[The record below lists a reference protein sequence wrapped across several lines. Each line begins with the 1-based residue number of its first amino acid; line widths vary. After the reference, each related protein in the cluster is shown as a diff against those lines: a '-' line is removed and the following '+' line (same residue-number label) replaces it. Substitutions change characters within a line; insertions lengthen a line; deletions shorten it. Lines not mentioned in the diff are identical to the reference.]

1 MRKRLFVTFFI
12 LCALIVSCG
21 KEGLYDKYEVTDC
34 TPENINTAAYEFM
47 QDWYLWYK
55 HLPAVDPTDYKTLS
69 DLLEALR
76 YRKGDTIIDRFSY
89 TMTKE
94 EHESYYSGKRYGM
107 GISYMRDDD
116 DSIYVAVVYPGSPAG
131 NAGLRRGQK
140 VLALNDVTVETLDEN
155 AAYNREHSA
164 DEDFEEKTDWNNVY
178 NAENKGEAV
187 KFLVLDNGEELETT
201 VYLDDYSAKSVLAS
215 KIIENNGV
223 KIGYVHLKSFIQSSE
238 EELNTVF
245 TDFKKEKIDH
255 LILDFRYNGGGLVKV
270 AEQLINLILGKKGKG
285 KDIIKILYN
294 DKQSKYN
301 EVYEGAVLENS
312 LDGIKKVAVIVSAG
326 TASASEM
333 VINSLTPFVEVS
345 LFGETTY
352 GKPVGMNP
360 LDICDQTIVPIT
372 FKYANAED
380 YGDFFLGMEPTCNSG
395 DDFKHDFGDVL
406 EDGVKNA
413 LYYFDNKK
421 CLGSS
426 AARSSGKRRTIEERI
441 PNKLKGTGR
450 IDYTF

>member
-1 MRKRLFVTFFI
+1 MKKHPVIAFLI
-12 LCALIVSCG
+12 LCALFVSCG
-21 KEGLYDKYEVTDC
+21 KENIYEKYEVSEC
-34 TPENINTAAYEFM
+34 SPENINKAAYDYM
-47 QDWYLWYK
+47 LDWYLWYD
-55 HLPAVDPTDYKTLS
+55 HLPDINPADYETLG

-76 YRKGDTIIDRFSY
+76 YYEGDTLIDRFSY
-89 TMTKE
+89 TLTKE

-107 GISYMRDDD
+107 GVTLISDEDGSYYIAM
-116 DSIYVAVVYPGSPAG
+116 VYPGSPADL
-131 NAGLRRGQK
+131 AGLHRGQK
-140 VLALNDVTVETLDEN
+140 LLALNDITVETLDKN
-155 AAYNREHSA
+155 KTYNNEHRT

-187 KFLVLDNGEELETT
+187 KFLVLDNDKEFETT
-201 VYLDDYSAKSVLAS
+201 LYLDDYTTKSVLAS

-223 KIGYVHLKSFIQSSE
+223 KAGYVHLKSFIQPSE
-238 EELNTVF
+238 EELNMVF
-245 TDFKKEKIDH
+245 ENFKKEKVDH
-255 LILDFRYNGGGLVKV
+255 IILDLRYNGGGLVRI
-270 AEQLINLILGKKGKG
+270 AEQLVNLILGKKGEG
-285 KDIIKILYN
+285 KDIIKIIYN
-294 DKQSKYN
+294 DKQSDQN

-312 LDGIKKVAVIVSAG
+312 LDGIKKVAVIVASG

-345 LFGETTY
+345 LFGKTTY

-380 YGDFFLGMEPTCNSG
+380 YGDFFFGMEPTCNSE
-395 DDFKHDFGDVL
+395 DDFKHDFGDVA

-413 LYYFDNKK
+413 LYYFDHKK
-421 CLGSS
+421 CPEGGT
-426 AARSSGKRRTIEERI
+426 ARSLRKRRTIEELI
-441 PNKLKGTGR
+441 PGELKGIGK